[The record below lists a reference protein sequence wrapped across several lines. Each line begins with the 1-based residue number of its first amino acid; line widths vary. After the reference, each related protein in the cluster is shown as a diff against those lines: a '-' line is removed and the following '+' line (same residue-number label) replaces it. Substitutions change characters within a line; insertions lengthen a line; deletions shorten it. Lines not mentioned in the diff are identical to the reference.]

1 MTTRAR
7 VMALIDTFA
16 DESPLVREMAGWVVS
31 GKNDVAI
38 DADTDDKDAAYMDA
52 LRRRWPEATD
62 EVFLCEKP
70 GRSGRK
76 PGSLSRLV
84 LIAAANES
92 NSGRSRQPG
101 PPTMIQ
107 PAIGSGVPGA
117 ATSPFWCGTER
128 QPAIGRIVLSWNGV

>member
-16 DESPLVREMAGWVVS
+16 DVSPLVREMAGWVLS

-62 EVFLCEKP
+62 EE
-70 GRSGRK
+70 
-76 PGSLSRLV
+76 
-84 LIAAANES
+84 IARGLNLAVAVAETVKT
-92 NSGRSRQPG
+92 P
-101 PPTMIQ
+101 
-107 PAIGSGVPGA
+107 
-117 ATSPFWCGTER
+117 
-128 QPAIGRIVLSWNGV
+128 

>member
-16 DESPLVREMAGWVVS
+16 DKSPLVREMAGWVVS

-62 EVFLCEKP
+62 EE
-70 GRSGRK
+70 
-76 PGSLSRLV
+76 
-84 LIAAANES
+84 I
-92 NSGRSRQPG
+92 
-101 PPTMIQ
+101 
-107 PAIGSGVPGA
+107 
-117 ATSPFWCGTER
+117 ER
-128 QPAIGRIVLSWNGV
+128 GLNLAVAVAETVKTP